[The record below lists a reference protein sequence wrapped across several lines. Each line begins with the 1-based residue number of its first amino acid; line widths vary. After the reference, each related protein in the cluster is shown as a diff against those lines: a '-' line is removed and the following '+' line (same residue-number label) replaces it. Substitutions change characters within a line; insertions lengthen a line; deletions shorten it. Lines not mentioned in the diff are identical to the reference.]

1 MTGYR
6 VTLALIFTM
15 LGACNTT
22 KQQRPETLERPGEP
36 ENSQKQEREEDGT
49 LQRAGTI
56 ATQPARDM
64 GVAKTK
70 IPPVLSEAAKNPYAP
85 PGGSKCPAI
94 LDDME
99 ALNEALGPDFGA
111 DAEENENRAGKIAE
125 AAGQM
130 VVNSLIPFRG
140 LVREI
145 TGAAPAER
153 RLQAAIGAGLARRGY
168 LRGLAVARRCK
179 IPDPPAEQDEAE
191 KTDEAKPESR

>member
-1 MTGYR
+1 MNTRGAILILLFTG
-6 VTLALIFTM
+6 LATT
-15 LGACNTT
+15 ACATT
-22 KQQRPETLERPGEP
+22 HQQTEVRQEKPVEEKEDKTLE
-36 ENSQKQEREEDGT
+36 K
-49 LQRAGTI
+49 AGDI
-56 ATQPARDM
+56 ATQPARDV

-85 PGGSKCPAI
+85 PSGRKCAAI
-94 LDDME
+94 LADMA

-111 DAEENENRAGKIAE
+111 DEEENENRAGKLAE

-145 TGAAPAER
+145 SGAGPAER

-168 LRGLAVARRCK
+168 LRGLATQRRCK
-179 IPDPPAEQDEAE
+179 L
-191 KTDEAKPESR
+191 PE